1 MKDHWPERNIAVA
14 ALALATLVSVAVF
27 VYLMIT

>member
-14 ALALATLVSVAVF
+14 ALAGATLVALAGLI
-27 VYLMIT
+27 YLLT